1 VGAPAAVPA
10 WGLATVVVAQ
20 RPVAVLA
27 GGASDGGSVQGPG
40 GTRGGASEGPH
51 ADCEEEKF
59 S

>member
-1 VGAPAAVPA
+1 MVA
-10 WGLATVVVAQ
+10 VAQ

-40 GTRGGASEGPH
+40 GTRGGASEGPR
-51 ADCEEEKF
+51 ADCEEEKV